1 MTTAID
7 VRDVTKRYGDF
18 TALDS
23 ISARVGDGRV
33 VGLLGHNGAGKST
46 LIKLIL
52 GLIAPSAGRILVLG
66 GRGGRTLR
74 ARTGYLPENVAFYG
88 NLTGR
93 EVLAY
98 LGAIKRVPPAE
109 HDRLLERVG
118 LVQAADRRVGAY
130 SKGMRQR
137 LGLAQA
143 LLGSPGLL
151 LLDEPTTGLD
161 PVATAEFFDLIREL
175 RSTGTTV
182 VISSHV
188 LAELEP
194 HLDDALILGAGRVL
208 ASGSVQSLRD
218 SAHLPVTFAVRLRTT
233 HNAVEARSL
242 ARRFG
247 IRDEAPGGTMIEFD
261 VPSAEKMDVLKALTA
276 MPDVVDVDLRAPTL
290 ARLYQHVGAGRPAVK
305 GEQP

>member
-23 ISARVGDGRV
+23 ISARIGDGRV

-52 GLIAPSAGRILVLG
+52 GLIAPTAGRIMVLG
-66 GRGGRTLR
+66 GRGGRRLR

-98 LGAIKRVPPAE
+98 LGAIKRVAPAE
-109 HDRLLERVG
+109 HDGLLERVG
-118 LVQAADRRVGAY
+118 LVHAADRRVGTY

-161 PVATAEFFDLIREL
+161 PVATAEFFELIREL

-182 VISSHV
+182 LISSHV

-218 SAHLPVTFAVRLRTT
+218 GAHLPVTFAVRLRST
-233 HNAVEARSL
+233 HNAVQARAL
-242 ARRFG
+242 AARFG
-247 IRDEAPGGTMIEFD
+247 IRDKAPGGTMIEFD
-261 VPSAEKMDVLKALTA
+261 VPPADKMDVLKKLTA
-276 MPDVVDVDLRAPTL
+276 MPDVVDVDLREPTL
-290 ARLYQHVGAGRPAVK
+290 ARLYQHVGAGAAAVK

>member
-18 TALDS
+18 VALDGVC
-23 ISARVGDGRV
+23 ARIGDGRV

-52 GLIAPSAGRILVLG
+52 GLIAPTRGSIMVLG
-66 GRGGRTLR
+66 GRGGRRLR

-109 HDRLLERVG
+109 HGALLERVG
-118 LVQAADRRVGAY
+118 LVQAADRRVSTY

-161 PVATAEFFDLIREL
+161 PVATAEFFELIRSCA
-175 RSTGTTV
+175 STGTTV
-182 VISSHV
+182 LISSHV

-218 SAHLPVTFAVRLRTT
+218 GAHLPVTFAVRLRST
-233 HNAVEARSL
+233 AQRRGGARAGRALRHTRQS
-242 ARRFG
+242 ARRHHD
-247 IRDEAPGGTMIEFD
+247 R
-261 VPSAEKMDVLKALTA
+261 VRRSARRQD
-276 MPDVVDVDLRAPTL
+276 
-290 ARLYQHVGAGRPAVK
+290 GRP
-305 GEQP
+305 